1 MADNK
6 IQITIEA
13 LDKTKAAFSE
23 LEKSIK
29 GLGDTT
35 ASTQRTSSGYLAK
48 MKENWL
54 ALSAAVMAGYMTMQ
68 KAMQY
73 VELGARAMQAEI
85 AFKKTAESVGAN
97 ADQMLADMRKASAG
111 TIDDSHLM
119 QKAIKAMAQ
128 DVDPNKIPALFE
140 AARVGAV
147 KSGRDI
153 SDVADVIIDAIANQM
168 PRGLKNMGM
177 ISKNEFDV
185 FNKAVAAG
193 ADNLNLLDLV
203 LYKSKI
209 QAAKMGVESYNAAIG
224 LQRFNSEVAELK
236 ENLGKGII
244 EGLDFLLGSMKS
256 IGSVA
261 LLASA
266 GIWKLIQAKQALQAA
281 VSWGAPKTAHE
292 EAAKAAGEFAQSDL
306 DYAKGMMTGKRGLFG
321 TSLETF
327 QPKTKAE
334 LDADA
339 AKNKSDYEKLMA
351 DWKKMGMSKTFIE
364 AQRALMQADIQ
375 GIQSGLEVAK
385 EGYKL
390 QDAAAEEHYK
400 AGLTAEGDYIAEKQ
414 RLEKAGLTDTLS
426 ALEKEKTATQNR
438 YKAMIG
444 AVLPGQSQDEE
455 RNKLAAEKRK
465 ETARIDGEIAKT
477 KIDLQIADKQND
489 ISAIERKQKLADVTR
504 EGVLNLLQEEV
515 KLRTQLNSLKVE
527 RGTMTESAATAQ
539 EIEGNRSIL
548 ELQRRQIIEKITAGG
563 LADADVANLKNQV
576 ILINGQ
582 LYSLQAVT
590 IEKEKQRQSDEK
602 TLEIDRER
610 LVNTYNLREKLAES
624 TGDYQTMY
632 DMQKRSLEIEKAR
645 SLLKVSKTYGFTQE
659 DIDAVNRYYADQTA
673 RIEDMKTPLGALK
686 RGFTDLRVKW
696 GDESKQMYDLAQS
709 TANGMQQ
716 SFSNIFFDSWTGNLQ
731 SAGSYL
737 KSFAQTVLR
746 TLANVIS
753 EMIVKWILLKTET
766 LAAAESAVAG
776 IVAENS
782 AVLSLVG
789 AYLALAAA
797 KAAAGI
803 AGAAGGS
810 SAGYAIA
817 PTGATGYGG
826 AAGGYHGGGEVGKPA
841 FYRLILNPDLIPR
854 RHGGG
859 LAPDERITINKV
871 GERFVTKEQ
880 NDWLSAI
887 ARKMEG
893 GETPAPV
900 VKLDIANIVSPDLL
914 DAYLATGRGQN
925 AILNLIASK
934 SGTIKRIMGAS

>member
-29 GLGDTT
+29 GIGTTT
-35 ASTQRTSSGYLAK
+35 ATTQSVSSGHLAK
-48 MKENWL
+48 LKENWL
-54 ALSAAVMAGYMTMQ
+54 ALSAAVVAGYITIQ
-68 KAMQY
+68 KAMTY
-73 VELGARAMQAEI
+73 IELGARAMQAET
-85 AFKKTAESVGAN
+85 AFKKTAESVGVNAN
-97 ADQMLADMRKASAG
+97 QMLADMRKASAG
-111 TIDDSHLM
+111 TIDESHLM
-119 QKAIKAMAQ
+119 QKAVKAMAQ

-153 SDVADVIIDAIANQM
+153 SDVADIIIDAVANQM

-236 ENLGKGII
+236 ENLGKEII

-256 IGSVA
+256 IGATS

-266 GIWKLIQAKQALQAA
+266 GIWKLIQAKQAFQAA

-292 EAAKAAGEFAQSDL
+292 EAAKAAGEFAKSDL

-339 AKNKSDYEKLMA
+339 AKNKNDYEKLMT

-400 AGLTAEGDYIAEKQ
+400 AGLAAEGDYIAEKQ
-414 RLEKAGLTDTLS
+414 RLEKAGLMDTLA
-426 ALEKEKTATQNR
+426 ALEKEKTATQSR
-438 YKAMIG
+438 YTAMIG

-477 KIDLQIADKQND
+477 RIDLQIAEKTND
-489 ISAIERKQKLADVTR
+489 IDAIERKKKLADVTR
-504 EGVLNLLQEEV
+504 EGVLSLIQEEV
-515 KLRTQLNSLKVE
+515 KLRTQLSGLQVE
-527 RGTMTESAATAQ
+527 RGTMSESAAAAQ
-539 EIEGNRSIL
+539 EIEGNRLIL
-548 ELQRRQIIEKITAGG
+548 GIQRDQIIEKIKAGG
-563 LADADVANLKNQV
+563 LTDAEVATLKNQTA
-576 ILINGQ
+576 LINEQ
-582 LYSLQAVT
+582 LNGLQAIT

-602 TLEIDRER
+602 SLEADRAR
-610 LVNTYNLREKLAES
+610 LVSTYDLREKLAES

-632 DMQKRSLEIEKAR
+632 DMQQRSLEIERDR
-645 SLLKVSKTYGFTQE
+645 SLLKVNKTYGYTQE
-659 DIDAVNRYYADQTA
+659 DIDAVNKYYDDQAA
-673 RIEDMKTPLGALK
+673 RIENMKTPLGALK

-696 GDESKQMYDLAQS
+696 SDESRQMYDLAQS

-737 KSFAQTVLR
+737 RSFAQTVLR

-753 EMIVKWILLKTET
+753 EMIVKWLLLKTESV
-766 LAAAESAVAG
+766 AAAESAVAG
-776 IVAENS
+776 LIAENGAVWTLVS
-782 AVLSLVG
+782 A
-789 AYLALAAA
+789 YYALAAA
-797 KAAAGI
+797 KAVAGI
-803 AGAAGGS
+803 ASA
-810 SAGYAIA
+810 AGYAIA

-859 LAPDERITINKV
+859 LAPDERMTINKV

-893 GETPAPV
+893 ETPAPE
-900 VKLDIANIVSPDLL
+900 VKVDIANIVSPELL
-914 DAYLATGRGQN
+914 DAYLATPRGQN
-925 AILNLIASK
+925 AILNLISGKA
-934 SGTIKRIMGAS
+934 GTIRRIMGNS